1 MSKYI
6 KIITVLLISCINF
19 LPGAMAQDAAVVKGA
34 SGFMIWGDKGWDG
47 AGVFNLIITGCKTT
61 YELIWDKNCKDED
74 CAYVTKV
81 IIDWNKV
88 NWKGGRFKTIYNS
101 YELKN
106 NNVFEAPYSWVAEL
120 PWMTHRCL
128 FDEPNTVYENKGS
141 LCPRNLAICD
151 YSACVGM
158 NTILFPITVAL
169 DRFESAAHDL
179 MKECPGKKSKY

>member
-1 MSKYI
+1 
-6 KIITVLLISCINF
+6 
-19 LPGAMAQDAAVVKGA
+19 MAQDAAVVKGA

-106 NNVFEAPYSWVAEL
+106 NNVFEAPVEAGFQVGELDNEGDSW
-120 PWMTHRCL
+120 PCL
-128 FDEPNTVYENKGS
+128 YDAQFCLS
-141 LCPRNLAICD
+141 AIFNLIP
-151 YSACVGM
+151 M
-158 NTILFPITVAL
+158 NTIWFRLTVAL
-169 DRFESAAHDL
+169 DRFENAAHDL